1 MKFVRGLES
10 KPLTTATGYFAIS
23 CIWIVVSDWLVG
35 TFAPSL
41 QSFLILN
48 IAKGLIFLAITAGLL
63 FLVLRRLQQTSAA
76 LSEES
81 RAALQ
86 KSELHFRLLVEQAS
100 DGIFLADATG
110 HYVDV
115 NSAGAE
121 MLGYS
126 REEVLGLSFSDVLME
141 EELVRLAAEVERLSE
156 SKTVMSEWKFR
167 RKDGT
172 PLIGEL
178 SGRRLPDGRLQGI
191 VRDISQRRQAEQE
204 LRESKRWLDA
214 AMDAARLAVWSY
226 DLVSE
231 ELVTNARGKEIL
243 GLPEHARVTI
253 PDLLSRIIPEDRKM
267 IEADIWRQ
275 PPDSEIRL
283 EFRVVSP
290 IGVRWVYARGSGS
303 TDESGEHIRTNGV
316 VMDITERKLAEGQ
329 LKLLQEELQQ
339 AQKMEAIGQLAGGVA
354 HDFNNLLHVVMS
366 YAELADLKL
375 PADSPVKRHL
385 QMILEAARRATE
397 VTGQLLA
404 FGRKQILNSQVF
416 CLNQSVANTSKM
428 LGRLIGED
436 VLLKTDLDLNLAS
449 TKADPG
455 QVEQII
461 MNLAVNARDAMPEG
475 GKLTIATKNVSIDKT
490 HSSIPAGNYVCLS
503 LSDTGCGM
511 AESVKSHIFE
521 PFFTTKA
528 KGKGTGL
535 GLATVYGIVKQSE
548 GFIECTSTPGKGTR
562 FDVYFPA
569 TEPFLPLEDSGEDIE
584 SLAAHNETILLVED
598 DESVRESATAML
610 ESIGFHV
617 LVAESGDEA
626 IEISREYGRGIELVL
641 TDVVMPCMSGN
652 QLAAK
657 LRENRPDT
665 KFLFMSGYTD
675 DAVLRQGIKQSAVP
689 FLQKPFTLRAMA
701 RKIEEVLRAPAQ
713 TIPLS

>member
-10 KPLTTATGYFAIS
+10 KPLTTAIAYFAVS
-23 CIWIVVSDWLVG
+23 CLWIMASDWVVE
-35 TFAPSL
+35 SL
-41 QSFLILN
+41 AVDRKTTLLLSV
-48 IAKGLIFLAITAGLL
+48 AKGIFFLAITAALL
-63 FLVLRRLQQTSAA
+63 FLVLRRLRQTSAA
-76 LSEES
+76 LNEES
-81 RAALQ
+81 RAALRR
-86 KSELHFRLLVEQAS
+86 SELHFRLLVEQAS
-100 DGIFLADATG
+100 DGIFVADANG
-110 HYVDV
+110 HYLDV

-126 REEVLGLSFSDVLME
+126 REEVMEFSIADVLME
-141 EELVRLAAEVERLSE
+141 EELPRIPIEVGRLSQ

-172 PLIGEL
+172 PVIGEL

-191 VRDISQRRQAEQE
+191 VRDISQRRQAEHE

-214 AMDAARLAVWSY
+214 AMDAAKLAVWSY
-226 DLVSE
+226 DLRNG

-243 GLPEHARVTI
+243 GLPKEARVTI
-253 PDLLSRIIPEDRKM
+253 PDLLSHIVPEDRKM
-267 IEADIWRQ
+267 LEADIWRQ
-275 PPDSEIRL
+275 PQDPEIRL
-283 EFRVVSP
+283 EFRVASP
-290 IGVRWVYARGSGS
+290 TGIRWVYARGSGS
-303 TDESGEHIRTNGV
+303 TNESGERIRTNGV

-375 PADSPVKRHL
+375 PTDSPVKRHL
-385 QMILEAARRATE
+385 QMILEAARRAAE

-436 VLLKTDLDLNLAS
+436 ILLKTDLDLNLAS

-475 GKLTIATKNVSIDKT
+475 GKLTIATQNVSVEKT

-548 GFIECTSTPGKGTR
+548 GFIECTSAPGEGTR

-569 TEPFLPLEDSGEDIE
+569 TEPFLPLEDFGEDIE
-584 SLAAHNETILLVED
+584 SVATHNETVLLVED
-598 DESVRESATAML
+598 DEAVRESATAML

-617 LVAESGDEA
+617 LVAQSGSEA
-626 IEISREYGRGIELVL
+626 IEISREYSRDIELVL
-641 TDVVMPCMSGN
+641 TDVVMPGMSGN

-657 LRENRPDT
+657 LREDRPDT

-689 FLQKPFTLRAMA
+689 FLQKPFTLRTMA
-701 RKIEEVLRAPAQ
+701 RKMEDVLRAPAQ
-713 TIPLS
+713 AIPIT